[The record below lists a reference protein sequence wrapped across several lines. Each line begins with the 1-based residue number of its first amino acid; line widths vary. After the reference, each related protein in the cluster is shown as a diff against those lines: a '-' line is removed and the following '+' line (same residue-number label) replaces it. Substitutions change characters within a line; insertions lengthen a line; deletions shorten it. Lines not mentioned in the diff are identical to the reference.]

1 MLNVARPDIADQA
14 LRATVVAAAICAVV
28 LLTAVPLSSN
38 DFWLQVTIGG
48 MIWNSG
54 EIPDTVLFAFTEA
67 RDYPFHAHEW
77 LPSIVFYL
85 LHEAL
90 GYDQLIWVKGT
101 LGIAL
106 FALCFRLAHRLTSSL
121 PVALFLSIVTMAVA
135 NYRHFMRPEI
145 FACLF
150 LLILLNLLAEYQL
163 TRTRQFLVWSIPLVL
178 VWANSH
184 GSFPIAL
191 VIVACVA
198 AGEGITAALAA
209 WALPG
214 RARLGAAVLAARP
227 HFICC
232 TAMFLATLVN
242 PYGHQLYL
250 FAWDF
255 AQWTVTREYII
266 EWVSTFSPHFAQTR
280 GFWAYLGFLA
290 LCLAVV
296 IAYRRNV
303 RAADVLLL
311 IAFGYLS
318 TDRQRHIVLFA
329 FVSLYVLARV
339 IGPVAIGPRATRGAL
354 ALLLVLLLAGGGM
367 LLRYGNLQ
375 GEYPYSVPSRKFTPQ
390 LIEYVENRDLRGNVF
405 NSFELGAELV
415 HKFYPRLRP
424 AIDSR
429 IDAYGERYFEYYT
442 QMYSDERL
450 LLDFIAHYDVRYMLL
465 LWWEFE
471 RIQQM
476 PQLPLT
482 GWRTLFA
489 DHKMV
494 LLGRGDRVAPQPR

>member
-1 MLNVARPDIADQA
+1 MLNFARSEFADQA
-14 LRATVVAAAICAVV
+14 LRATAVAAAICTVV
-28 LLTAVPLSSN
+28 LLTVVPLSSN

-67 RDYPFHAHEW
+67 QDYPFHAHEW
-77 LPSIVFYL
+77 LASIVFYL

-90 GYDQLIWVKGT
+90 GYDQLIWVKGA

-106 FALCFRLAHRLTSSL
+106 FALCCRLAHRLTSSL
-121 PVALFLSIVTMAVA
+121 PVSLFLAIVTMAVA

-145 FACLF
+145 FAYLF

-163 TRTRQFLVWSIPLVL
+163 TRRRQFLAWIVPLAL

-191 VIVACVA
+191 VIVACIG
-198 AGEGITAALAA
+198 AGEGITAAFAA
-209 WALPG
+209 KGAPG
-214 RARLGAAVLAARP
+214 RASLRAAILAARP
-227 HFICC
+227 YFICC
-232 TAMFLATLVN
+232 AATFLATLVN
-242 PYGHQLYL
+242 PYGYQLYL

-255 AQWTVTREYII
+255 AQWAVTREYII
-266 EWVSTFSPHFAQTR
+266 EWGGTFSPGFARAR
-280 GFWAYLGFLA
+280 GFWAYLGLLA
-290 LCLAVV
+290 LCLTVV
-296 IAYRRNV
+296 IACHRKL

-311 IAFGYLS
+311 FAFGYLS
-318 TDRQRHIVLFA
+318 TDRQRHVVLFA

-375 GEYPYSVPSRKFTPQ
+375 GEHPYSVSSRKFTPL

-429 IDAYGERYFEYYT
+429 IDAYGERYFEYYS
-442 QMYSDERL
+442 QLYSDERL

-471 RIQQM
+471 RIKQM

-482 GWRTLFA
+482 GWRMLFA

-494 LLGRGDRVAPQPR
+494 LLGRGDRVAPQSR

>member
-1 MLNVARPDIADQA
+1 MPNVTHSDIVDQA
-14 LRATVVAAAICAVV
+14 LRATGIAAAICAVV
-28 LLTAVPLSSN
+28 LLTFVPLSSN

-48 MIWNSG
+48 MIWNNG

-67 RDYPFHAHEW
+67 RDFPFHAHEW
-77 LPSIVFYL
+77 LASIVFYL

-90 GYDQLIWVKGT
+90 GYDQLIWVKGA

-106 FALCFRLAHRLTSSL
+106 FALCCRLAHRLTSSL
-121 PVALFLSIVTMAVA
+121 PVSLFLAIVTMAAA

-145 FACLF
+145 IGCLF

-163 TRTRQFLVWSIPLVL
+163 TRKRQFLAWVIPLVL

-191 VIVACVA
+191 VIVACFA

-209 WALPG
+209 RGVPG
-214 RARLGAAVLAARP
+214 RVRLRAAVLAARP

-232 TAMFLATLVN
+232 AAMFLATLVN
-242 PYGHQLYL
+242 PYGYHLYL
-250 FAWDF
+250 FSWDF
-255 AQWTVTREYII
+255 AQWAVTREYLI
-266 EWVSTFSPHFAQTR
+266 EWGGTFSPGFARAR
-280 GFWAYLGFLA
+280 GFWAYLGLLA
-290 LCLAVV
+290 LCLAVI
-296 IAYRRNV
+296 IARRRSV
-303 RAADVLLL
+303 RATDILLL

-318 TDRQRHIVLFA
+318 TDRQRHVVLFA

-339 IGPVAIGPRATRGAL
+339 IGPVAIGPRATRGAM
-354 ALLLVLLLAGGGM
+354 ALLLAWLLAGGGM

-375 GEYPYSVPSRKFTPQ
+375 GEFPYSVPSRKFTPQ
-390 LIEYVENRDLRGNVF
+390 LIEYVDNRDLRGNVF

-429 IDAYGERYFEYYT
+429 VDAYGEKYFEYYT
-442 QMYSDERL
+442 QLYSDERL
-450 LLDFIAHYDVRYMLL
+450 LLDFIEFYDVRYMLL

-471 RIQQM
+471 HLKQM
-476 PQLPLT
+476 RQLTAT
-482 GWRTLFA
+482 GWRVLYA